1 MNFLKINLTLYFLFS
16 TLFCQFGVVDVEI
29 DLTQIRESEKLFIK
43 LLPDDIKSYLENVVY
58 STESEDLELEI
69 LIKIILEHVPR
80 NGNERLI
87 SAQILPLFI
96 VCDHY

>member
-1 MNFLKINLTLYFLFS
+1 MD
-16 TLFCQFGVVDVEI
+16 DVEK

-80 NGNERLI
+80 NGNERAI
-87 SAQILPLFI
+87 SAQILFTNYMDQIYLLSRIFYSSSSPGSCGCFKSFG
-96 VCDHY
+96 